1 MTIDLSIK
9 LKGAGAD
16 DFEDAEFAGI
26 EAKLGVPKKDIKITR
41 IDNTDFVRVNIA
53 KDCNIGLDLDFAFGN
68 SASNA
73 PRPLADPSAYKPISA
88 INFTAAGELE
98 LKEAIGVNINL
109 NGKNIPLEIP
119 TGKYT
124 IELAA
129 HLRSYSTYRRKLQ
142 CKEDKRNLDLG

>member
-1 MTIDLSIK
+1 MLNLPVSKQNWAYLRKIS
-9 LKGAGAD
+9 
-16 DFEDAEFAGI
+16 
-26 EAKLGVPKKDIKITR
+26 KITR

-73 PRPLADPSAYKPISA
+73 PRPLAIHPLISQSAQSTLLQPANLK
-88 INFTAAGELE
+88 

-129 HLRSYSTYRRKLQ
+129 IFDPTQLIGVKLSMQRRQAKS
-142 CKEDKRNLDLG
+142 